1 MLRLD
6 HTARLFLQRSTSI
19 FWLAVASAVTA
30 PQLYGQAP
38 REIQPGPSCPT
49 CEITIQHMTTIGASG
64 SSAVAVSPMTKVAAL
79 GDGRYVV
86 APTYNPGEV
95 VIVDSQGRVVART
108 ERPGRGPGE
117 FVEISRV
124 VVSPTDSVLLF
135 DPALSRVSVLSND
148 LEFARSVPWFTAW
161 TAYEPPI
168 PTLRSIRQDADGL
181 LWVLIN
187 VPDSRYRQPT
197 VPPAVD
203 DVSVWDLRSDTMI
216 EVIDP
221 GRAIV
226 VAQRRF
232 DPLFTQFVGP
242 LVYAH
247 REGAD
252 GEIVVDV
259 YRLSLQR

>member
-1 MLRLD
+1 M
-6 HTARLFLQRSTSI
+6 
-19 FWLAVASAVTA
+19 
-30 PQLYGQAP
+30 
-38 REIQPGPSCPT
+38 
-49 CEITIQHMTTIGASG
+49 
-64 SSAVAVSPMTKVAAL
+64 
-79 GDGRYVV
+79 
-86 APTYNPGEV
+86 
-95 VIVDSQGRVVART
+95 
-108 ERPGRGPGE
+108 
-117 FVEISRV
+117 EISRV

-148 LEFARSVPWFTAW
+148 LEFARSFPLPASPYEFHVRTDGTLVAQFMLFSPERAGLPVQLMDAAGRLERSFGSTAPEYDRRNPFGRYRAITLAEQERVWTAFHNRYELELWDDSGERLEHLARSVPWFTAW